1 MYLDKYTV
9 KQLEKMNAMLAH
21 LETDIHNTRTQVI
34 RAIQIKRELRD
45 DSLPKE
51 ERDVLEDELED
62 KFEAVEYS
70 ADNIAERTESLEEKT
85 GL

>member
-51 ERDVLEDELED
+51 ERHVLEDELAD

-70 ADNIAERTESLEEKT
+70 ADNIAERAQSLDEET